1 MLTAKPSAPLGPIT
15 ISNVEE
21 SSADIEWEAPE
32 QDGGAPIK
40 KYQIEYRP
48 ANRST
53 WTKAGT
59 VDGNTYKFNVKD
71 LKEGQDYYFRV
82 TAINSEGSGS
92 PLESADM
99 AKPRK
104 IIGRFIAYI

>member
-1 MLTAKPSAPLGPIT
+1 M
-15 ISNVEE
+15 
-21 SSADIEWEAPE
+21 
-32 QDGGAPIK
+32 
-40 KYQIEYRP
+40 
-48 ANRST
+48 ST